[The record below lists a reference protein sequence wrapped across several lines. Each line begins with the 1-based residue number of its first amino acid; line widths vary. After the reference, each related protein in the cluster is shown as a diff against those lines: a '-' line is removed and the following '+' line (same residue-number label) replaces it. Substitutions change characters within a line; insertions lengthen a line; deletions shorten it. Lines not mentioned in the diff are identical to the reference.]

1 MSPEHLAQKGLSKDE
16 IIFWAN
22 RTGSHTSQYVNHIL
36 SQKRDLAKNIK
47 SLNKFREWIVN
58 KQKSHCLEN
67 ACQFAMER
75 QIFTLKRLESIIT
88 NNAFLIQI
96 TPDIQPRPATPHQN
110 IRGADYYLQHSG
122 VTAHA

>member
-1 MSPEHLAQKGLSKDE
+1 MES
-16 IIFWAN
+16 
-22 RTGSHTSQYVNHIL
+22 
-36 SQKRDLAKNIK
+36 
-47 SLNKFREWIVN
+47 
-58 KQKSHCLEN
+58 

-88 NNAFLIQI
+88 NNAFLIPI

-122 VTAHA
+122 VTVHA